1 MPTGWRSEYLQMRLV
16 SHARNFEYCKASV
29 PRGDL
34 ERRSKDLCADE
45 FGHGEYEET
54 KMLD

>member
-1 MPTGWRSEYLQMRLV
+1 MRLV
-16 SHARNFEYCKASV
+16 SHARNFEYCKESV

-34 ERRSKDLCADE
+34 ERRSEDLCADE
-45 FGHGEYEET
+45 FGHDEYEET